1 MTKERRIWM
10 DVSDPSICGVFGK
23 LWNDLFCGQEVVRM
37 KKRLILLLFTFV
49 CSLAACRSDPLK
61 HTYTAASPSS
71 ESTKEDERQSKP
83 PIDNRTPVEPS
94 EEAID
99 IHFVVEKYLLNS
111 QNVHLSDIAAGIGID
126 TLRETEAGAL
136 YSVHPVKQG
145 GRLFIF
151 YVNEEN
157 NSLMQWFYVNKSVS
171 YKDFEMIQEGVSI
184 DDVKRVDPAA
194 QIFENIY
201 NANEDWQKDGYAM
214 SWHYLSDGILELGY
228 KMENNKLIVL
238 SKQFS
243 GDFEVHRYNADKSPI
258 YDGHILPIDRID
270 S

>member
-1 MTKERRIWM
+1 
-10 DVSDPSICGVFGK
+10 
-23 LWNDLFCGQEVVRM
+23 M

-61 HTYTAASPSS
+61 RTYTVTSS
-71 ESTKEDERQSKP
+71 SAESMKEDERQSKP
-83 PIDNRTPVEPS
+83 PIDNSTPMEPS

-99 IHFVVEKYLLNS
+99 IHFAVEKYLLDS
-111 QNVHLSDIAAGIGID
+111 QNVRLSDIAAGMGID

-184 DDVKRVDPAA
+184 DDVKKVDPAA

-201 NANEDWQKDGYAM
+201 NANEDWQ
-214 SWHYLSDGILELGY
+214 
-228 KMENNKLIVL
+228 
-238 SKQFS
+238 
-243 GDFEVHRYNADKSPI
+243 
-258 YDGHILPIDRID
+258 
-270 S
+270 